1 MSLSNGRF
9 VLNIS
14 PRTKVVVISRLVYR
28 KGVDLLVRI
37 IPIICKKFPTLDFII
52 GGDGAK
58 KIILEEMAEQEQLQ
72 DRIEFLGAVPHS
84 NVRDVLTRVGFS
96 LFFVSGSLYYLLSI
110 LSLCNRATYF
120 SIVR

>member
-110 LSLCNRATYF
+110 LSLCNRVTYF

>member
-1 MSLSNGRF
+1 MTL
-9 VLNIS
+9 
-14 PRTKVVVISRLVYR
+14 RTKVVVISRLVYR

-37 IPIICKKFPTLDFII
+37 IPVICKKFPTVDFII

-84 NVRDVLTRVGFS
+84 NVRDVLTRVCLACSFQ
-96 LFFVSGSLYYLLSI
+96 SGSLVLI
-110 LSLCNRATYF
+110 VDTF
-120 SIVR
+120 STQ